1 MRELL
6 TNWRRGIRQG
16 WLCLFV
22 AFAGASSGHG
32 QELSEEQFIAISL
45 RDRTALH
52 YDPLL
57 DAPLDSLVKLYRGAE
72 RVDELIGLYK
82 SHVEQFP
89 QDAGAKTVLIRLLRR
104 VDRAGA
110 DEMVAT
116 AVPLHPDFAPLQ
128 FVLFRFL
135 EERGDARATE
145 ALSRAIDLETNP
157 ARRNE
162 WLEQL
167 LQLSEGASARALAD
181 LQFNKLLA
189 LENQSVE
196 SLLALARLMQR
207 YQFWDLSIAA
217 LNKAKAARPDPEA
230 EVELDLMLATAQS
243 QLGNRA
249 DAGRM
254 LDALLKRL
262 SADHWRRR
270 EIKSM
275 RVGALATDEERGSM
289 LATLEAA
296 YKKNPKN
303 ESSVLDYVDLLV
315 ASEKQ
320 SEAVK
325 VALAALLASPN
336 SRLIE
341 SRALEMLEASPDP
354 AIYADFLEQRLEVS
368 PNRSDLRFRLVKV
381 YYALGRDADA
391 GQDFKTLV
399 AGLDPG
405 EVSARLLELQRYLR
419 SIDRID
425 AAAPYLE
432 NYVRNHPARL
442 DVAREL
448 AEIYADGNARAAIDA
463 LVRTLN
469 AAEAEAA
476 EVIDL
481 AEFLVSRDYLQPA
494 NVLVT
499 AKLAVEPK
507 QFDLGLLLVGILGKM
522 GDTSGADQQIALSRE
537 LADTSPRY
545 ARWLEVAVAAHRRL
559 ETLTGFFDSEQ
570 NRFSFAEGEWPEDRI
585 EKFLILCEVGK
596 QQLFNDRVARGI
608 RERLAQPGIS
618 AQLRM
623 RLRNFLVG
631 VLENVPEAAGEVEEQ
646 LKLLATED
654 PANRLEYDLRRAL
667 VYHRS
672 QRVDLAQK
680 LVAGIDLTEIT
691 SAPLLRDA
699 VDILIEYGFLK
710 EAESALSAIN
720 RLEPRDLLSWERRLL
735 VLVTLRQETIFR
747 SVIRSLRSGDAGI
760 TLRELSNLSLDEHL
774 SGSYWRSISSLMAS
788 GEVQLEEVL
797 PLLASAERE
806 DLTTGSRLWAE
817 WTRALVLT
825 RLGRDAEAT
834 EAIARFREHAGVQK
848 ISAVNFPDGLV
859 LSVDAASDFLK
870 PRPPSESSEAVATAT
885 FLLDQPELRWAFELP
900 GDSRIVFVGRAG
912 TAVVV
917 FDDGGT
923 VHVVDTVTGKLAWRE
938 TYGERAGEKSR
949 GRPAAFDEVP
959 VPGYLSRSLDEEEK
973 SGKAARSFSLAADR
987 FFLVRDDEF
996 CAFAVADG
1004 SLLWSAPMTA
1014 PAAAEAFVASG
1025 ASLPSISFVVEGNQ
1039 AVVFVPSTQVL
1050 TCFETDSGKLIWTT
1064 KVGEDIEGASNGMF
1078 SLNTGLTLREGH
1090 VFVYGQESAILDAA
1104 SGNVVWSFSGEE
1116 SAIFPLVLREVR
1128 EEAAATEVASLNAAV
1143 IPKAAATPAAD
1154 AVGGAVFIEPGLYDF
1169 QARGAVGALNP
1180 SAFLSAPSSL
1190 VGPGV
1195 FWAKERLRSEDAS
1208 HAIISEGYLML
1219 MQSGKVRR
1227 ISTRLPL
1234 ASRELPAGGSFVGQS
1249 GNHAWFLDGEFL
1261 HHVDFYRE
1269 RASRLDIR
1277 DLGDPASVRGTVVGN
1292 QLVVRGNRLLK
1303 LINAR
1308 TGQVIGQGNLP
1319 VDLIEYLKH
1328 SAADEAPA
1336 VPVRAVWQGRIYRE
1350 GHGYPGYCFPVTDL
1364 VSGNRYFTTFGN
1376 HTLVCLET
1384 PAPAA
1389 AAAVIPVAPVATGA
1403 PAPAATVSPTN

>member
-1 MRELL
+1 MKGSSR
-6 TNWRRGIRQG
+6 NRCRGIRQG
-16 WLCLFV
+16 WLCLLAAFV
-22 AFAGASSGHG
+22 GVSNVTG
-32 QELSEEQFIAISL
+32 QELTEEQFVASSL

-57 DAPLDSLVKLYRGAE
+57 DAPLDSLIKLYRGAE

-82 SHVEQFP
+82 SHVAQFP
-89 QDAGAKTVLIRLLRR
+89 EDAGAKTVLIRLLRR
-104 VDRAGA
+104 IDRAGA
-110 DEMVAT
+110 AEMIA
-116 AVPLHPDFAPLQ
+116 AVIPLHPDFAPLQ

-162 WLEQL
+162 WLDQL
-167 LQLSEGASARALAD
+167 LQLSEGESARTLAE

-189 LENQSVE
+189 LENQAVE

-230 EVELDLMLATAQS
+230 GVEVDLMLATAQS

-270 EIKSM
+270 EILSL
-275 RVGALATDEERGSM
+275 RVSVLATDAEREAM
-289 LATLEAA
+289 LAMREDA
-296 YKKNPKN
+296 YKKNPRVDA
-303 ESSVLDYVDLLV
+303 SVLDYIDLLA
-315 ASEKQ
+315 ASEKRT
-320 SEAVK
+320 EAVK
-325 VALAALLASPN
+325 VALAALAESPN

-341 SRALEMLEASPDP
+341 SRGLELLESSPDP
-354 AIYADFLEQRLEVS
+354 AAYADFLEQRLEVS
-368 PNRSDLRFRLVKV
+368 PDRSDLRFRLVKA
-381 YYALGRDADA
+381 YYALGQDADA
-391 GQDFKTLV
+391 EQDFKTLV
-399 AGLDPG
+399 AGLPPE
-405 EVSARLLELQRYLR
+405 EVSTRLLELQRYLR

-425 AAAPYLE
+425 AAAPSLE
-432 NYVRNHPARL
+432 SYVRSHPTRL

-448 AEIYADGNARAAIDA
+448 TEIYADGRATGAIDA
-463 LVRTLN
+463 LVRALS
-469 AAEAEAA
+469 ASEAEVS

-481 AEFLVSRDYLQPA
+481 AEFLVSRDFLQPA
-494 NVLVT
+494 RVLVT
-499 AKLAVEPK
+499 AKLAIEPK
-507 QFDLGLLLVGILGKM
+507 QFELGLLLVDILGKM
-522 GDTSGADQQIALSRE
+522 GESSAAEQQIALSRE

-545 ARWLEVAVAAHRRL
+545 ARWLEVTVASHRRL

-608 RERLAQPGIS
+608 RERLAQTGIS
-618 AQLRM
+618 AQLSM

-631 VLENVPEAAGEVEEQ
+631 VLETVPEAAGEVEEQ

-672 QRVDLAQK
+672 QRVDLAQI

-691 SAPLLRDA
+691 SAPLLREA
-699 VDILIEYGFLK
+699 VDILIGYGFLK
-710 EAESALSAIN
+710 EAESALGAIN
-720 RLEPRDLLSWERRLL
+720 RLEPRDLLSWEKRLL
-735 VLVTLRQETIFR
+735 VLVTLRQESTFR
-747 SVIRSLRSGDAGI
+747 SVIRSLRGGDAGI
-760 TLRELSNLSLDEHL
+760 TLRKLSNLSLDEHL

-788 GEVQLEEVL
+788 GEIELEEVL

-825 RLGRDAEAT
+825 RLGRDAEAA
-834 EAIARFREHAGVQK
+834 EAIARFREYATFHK
-848 ISAVNFPDGLV
+848 IAAVNFPDGLV
-859 LSVDAASDFLK
+859 LSVDAASDFLT
-870 PRPPSESSEAVATAT
+870 PRTTPEAAAGVSSAA
-885 FLLDQPELRWAFELP
+885 FLLDQPDLRWAFELP
-900 GDSRIVFVGRAG
+900 GDGKIVFVGRTG

-917 FDDGGT
+917 FDDGGS
-923 VHVVDTVTGKLAWRE
+923 VHVIDTVTGKLAWRE
-938 TYGERAGEKSR
+938 HYGEGAGEGSLR
-949 GRPAAFDEVP
+949 RPAAFDEVP

-973 SGKAARSFSLAADR
+973 SGKAARSFALATDR
-987 FFLVRDDEF
+987 FFLVRGNEF

-1004 SLLWSAPMTA
+1004 SLLWSAALTA
-1014 PAAAEAFVASG
+1014 PSAAKEIPASG
-1025 ASLPSISFVVEGNQ
+1025 ASRPSVTFVVEGEK
-1039 AVVFVPSTQVL
+1039 AVVFSPETQVL
-1050 TCFETDSGKLIWTT
+1050 TCFETASGKLLWTT
-1064 KVGEDIEGASNGMF
+1064 KIGEEIQGEPGGMF

-1090 VFVYGQESAILDAA
+1090 VFVYGLDSAILEAA
-1104 SGNVVWSFSGEE
+1104 SGKIVWSFSGDE
-1116 SAIFPLVLREVR
+1116 SAVFPLVLREAR
-1128 EEAAATEVASLNAAV
+1128 EEELVTEVVSAK
-1143 IPKAAATPAAD
+1143 IPPTPGPQTPTAD
-1154 AVGGAVFIEPGLYDF
+1154 PALFDF
-1169 QARGAVGALNP
+1169 QAGGDSGALNP
-1180 SAFLSAPSSL
+1180 TAFLSAPSAL

-1195 FWAKERLRSEDAS
+1195 FWAKERLWREEAS
-1208 HAIISEGYLML
+1208 YAEISEGYLML

-1234 ASRELPAGGSFVGQS
+1234 ASRELPASGSFIGQS
-1249 GNHAWFLDGEFL
+1249 GNHAWYLDGEYL

-1269 RASRLDIR
+1269 RASRLDVR
-1277 DLGDPASVRGTVVGN
+1277 DLGEPAAVRGTLVGN
-1292 QLVVRGNRLLK
+1292 QLVVRGSRSLK
-1303 LINAR
+1303 VINAR

-1319 VDLIEYLKH
+1319 DDLIDYL
-1328 SAADEAPA
+1328 SQSGFDGAQTVAAP
-1336 VPVRAVWQGRIYRE
+1336 AVWQGRIYRE
-1350 GHGYPGYCFPVTDL
+1350 GRGYPGYCLPVTDL

-1376 HTLVCLET
+1376 RLLVCLEAPAGAGVT
-1384 PAPAA
+1384 PAIPPAPVAPAA
-1389 AAAVIPVAPVATGA
+1389 AAATLP
-1403 PAPAATVSPTN
+1403 N

>member
-1 MRELL
+1 MREAL
-6 TNWRRGIRQG
+6 TNCRRGIRQG
-16 WLCLFV
+16 WLCLLV
-22 AFAGASSGHG
+22 AFAGINPLCG
-32 QELSEEQFIAISL
+32 QELTEEQFLASSL

-104 VDRAGA
+104 IDRAGA
-110 DEMVAT
+110 DEMIAA

-128 FVLFRFL
+128 YVLFRFL

-145 ALSRAIDLETNP
+145 ALSRAIDLESNP

-167 LQLSEGASARALAD
+167 LQLSEGESARTLAE

-189 LENQSVE
+189 LEDQSVE

-217 LNKAKAARPDPEA
+217 LNKAKAARPDPEG
-230 EVELDLMLATAQS
+230 EVEVDLMLATAQA
-243 QLGNRA
+243 QLGNRL

-270 EIKSM
+270 EIMSM
-275 RVGALATDEERGSM
+275 RVSVLATEEEREAM
-289 LATLEAA
+289 LATFNTA
-296 YKKNPKN
+296 YRENPKN
-303 ESSVLDYVDLLV
+303 ETAVLDYVDLLV

-320 SEAVK
+320 SEAVG
-325 VALAALLASPN
+325 VVRAALSESPN

-341 SRALEMLEASPDP
+341 SRALDLLESSPDP
-354 AIYADFLEQRLEVS
+354 AAYADFLEQRLEVS
-368 PNRSDLRFRLVKV
+368 PDRSDLRFRLVKA

-405 EVSARLLELQRYLR
+405 EVSSRLLELQRYLR

-432 NYVRNHPARL
+432 NYVRNHPTRL

-448 AEIYADGNARAAIDA
+448 VEIYADGDASAAIDA

-469 AAEAEAA
+469 GAEAEVS

-481 AEFLVSRDYLQPA
+481 AEFLVSRDSLQPA
-494 NVLVT
+494 RALVT
-499 AKLAVEPK
+499 SKLAVEPK
-507 QFDLGLLLVGILGKM
+507 QFELGLLLVEILGKM
-522 GDTSGADQQIALSRE
+522 GDTSGVDQQVALSRE
-537 LADTSPRY
+537 LADTAPRY
-545 ARWLEVAVAAHRRL
+545 ARWLEVAVSAHRRL

-667 VYHRS
+667 LYHRS

-691 SAPLLRDA
+691 SAPLLREA
-699 VDILIEYGFLK
+699 VDILIDYGFLK
-710 EAESALSAIN
+710 EAESALGAIN
-720 RLEPRDLLSWERRLL
+720 RLEPRDLLSWEKRLL
-735 VLVTLRQETIFR
+735 VLVTLRQETTFR

-788 GEVQLEEVL
+788 GEAQLEEVL

-825 RLGRDAEAT
+825 RLGREAEAA
-834 EAIARFREHAGVQK
+834 EAIARFREHAEVQK
-848 ISAVNFPDGLV
+848 IAVVNFPDGLV

-870 PRPPSESSEAVATAT
+870 PRPPSEVAGTVPTAS
-885 FLLDQPELRWAFELP
+885 FLLDQPALRWAFELP
-900 GDSRIVFVGRAG
+900 GDSRITFVGRAG
-912 TAVVV
+912 TAVVI

-923 VHVVDTVTGKLAWRE
+923 VHVIDTVTGKLAWRE
-938 TYGERAGEKSR
+938 SYGERAGEGSR
-949 GRPAAFDEVP
+949 RRPAAFDEVA
-959 VPGYLSRSLDEEEK
+959 VPGYLSRALDEEEM
-973 SGKAARSFSLAADR
+973 SGKAARSFALGTDR

-1004 SLLWSAPMTA
+1004 SLLWSAPLIA
-1014 PAAAEAFVASG
+1014 PAAAKAYAASA
-1025 ASLPSISFVVEGNQ
+1025 ASRPAVSFVVEGDR
-1039 AVVFVPSTQVL
+1039 AVVFVPSTQTL
-1050 TCFETDSGKLIWTT
+1050 TCFGTDSGKLLWTT
-1064 KVGEDIEGASNGMF
+1064 TIGEAMKEETGGMF

-1090 VFVYGQESAILDAA
+1090 VFVYGHDSAILDAA
-1104 SGNVVWSFSGEE
+1104 SGKVVWSFSGEE
-1116 SAIFPLVLREVR
+1116 SAIFPLVLREAR
-1128 EEAAATEVASLNAAV
+1128 EGDSVSKVASLTTAV
-1143 IPKAAATPAAD
+1143 TPAPVIARE
-1154 AVGGAVFIEPGLYDF
+1154 ALTGPSFTGTGLYDF
-1169 QARGAVGALNP
+1169 QARGDAGALNP
-1180 SAFLSAPSSL
+1180 SAFLSAPSVL

-1195 FWAKERLRSEDAS
+1195 FWAKERLRSDGAS
-1208 HAIISEGYLML
+1208 HAVISDGYLML

-1234 ASRELPAGGSFVGQS
+1234 ASREFPAGGTFIGQS
-1249 GNHAWFLDGEFL
+1249 GNHAWFLDGEYL

-1277 DLGDPASVRGTVVGN
+1277 DLGDPASLRSTLVGN
-1292 QLVVRGNRLLK
+1292 QLVVRGNRSLK

-1308 TGQVIGQGNLP
+1308 TGQVIGEESLP
-1319 VDLIEYLKH
+1319 AELTDYLGK
-1328 SAADEAPA
+1328 SGLDAASTAR
-1336 VPVRAVWQGRIYRE
+1336 VRAVWQGRIHRE
-1350 GHGYPGYCFPVTDL
+1350 GPGYPGYSFPVTDL

-1384 PAPAA
+1384 PVAAETPAA
-1389 AAAVIPVAPVATGA
+1389 AAVAP
-1403 PAPAATVSPTN
+1403 PN